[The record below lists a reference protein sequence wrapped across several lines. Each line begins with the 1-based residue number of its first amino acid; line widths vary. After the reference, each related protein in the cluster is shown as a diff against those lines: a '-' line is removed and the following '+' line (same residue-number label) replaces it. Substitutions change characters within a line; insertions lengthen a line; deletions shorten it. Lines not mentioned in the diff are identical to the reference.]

1 VRPTISDTAHN
12 VSDDVPGDAYA
23 RSMPV

>member
-1 VRPTISDTAHN
+1 LRPTILDTAHK

>member
-1 VRPTISDTAHN
+1 VRSTISDTAHN